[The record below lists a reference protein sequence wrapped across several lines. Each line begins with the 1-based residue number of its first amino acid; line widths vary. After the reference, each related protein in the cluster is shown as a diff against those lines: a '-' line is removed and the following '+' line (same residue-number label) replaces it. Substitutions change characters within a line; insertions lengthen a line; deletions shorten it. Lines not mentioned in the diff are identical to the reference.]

1 MSILQAQGF
10 VFLTQVPNCIVKLGI
25 VDTMVEKTSSL
36 RFDGSVWCN
45 LDIALRNLDQV
56 FRRVVRPLRLTVIEW
71 YILRALYEEDGQHA
85 SDLARA
91 VGRAATSFTPNL
103 DKLQEKGYVERR
115 PDPGDRRAVRIYLTT
130 KGEEA
135 RKQVNDGAREID
147 QELANLFPQAQF
159 ETFLDVLGTLQTAAL
174 D

>member
-1 MSILQAQGF
+1 
-10 VFLTQVPNCIVKLGI
+10 
-25 VDTMVEKTSSL
+25 MVEKTTSSL
-36 RFDGSVWCN
+36 RFEGSVWAN
-45 LDIALRNLDQV
+45 LDIALRNADQL
-56 FRRVVRPLRLTVIEW
+56 FRRVVRSLRLTVIEW

-103 DKLQEKGYVERR
+103 DKLQEKGYIERR
-115 PDPGDRRAVRIYLTT
+115 PDPGDRRAVRIYLTK

-135 RKQVNDGAREID
+135 RDQVNKAAKEID
-147 QELANLFPQAQF
+147 EQIAGLFPQAEF
-159 ETFLDVLGTLQTAAL
+159 ETFLDVLSVLQTAEL